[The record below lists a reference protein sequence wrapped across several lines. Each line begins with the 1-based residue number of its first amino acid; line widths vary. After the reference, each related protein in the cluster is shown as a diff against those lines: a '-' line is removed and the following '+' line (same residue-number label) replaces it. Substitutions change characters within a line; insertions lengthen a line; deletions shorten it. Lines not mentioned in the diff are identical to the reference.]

1 MNKSA
6 DRLWHGLRHG
16 TQSELI
22 IIKRPS
28 SIEANHSSETQKKT
42 SLSFLSCRLPDD
54 SHNSLP
60 SSSDGDTSNIGSANF
75 PHDETT
81 ALLKLFPIWAT
92 CLIYAVVV
100 AQSIT
105 FFTKQASTLDRRIA
119 SIVVPAASLQN
130 LISASVM
137 VSLPIYDRILLPMAR
152 KCTKNPSGITMLQR
166 IGVGLAI
173 STAMAVVAALVETR
187 RLKVASDYG
196 LLDKPQD
203 VIPMSFMWI
212 VPQYIMVGFSDTFA
226 IVGLQE
232 LFYDQVPHSI
242 RSLGLGLYFSI
253 VGTGNFISSFLVY
266 TIDMVT
272 SSTGGSWF
280 SNNVNRAH
288 LDYFY
293 WFLAVLSAFSLAAYI
308 YFAQMYVLKK
318 KAYISAQ

>member
-1 MNKSA
+1 MARKVSLLLSNDLLPLKPTI
-6 DRLWHGLRHG
+6 LL
-16 TQSELI
+16 
-22 IIKRPS
+22 KPK
-28 SIEANHSSETQKKT
+28 KKT
-42 SLSFLSCRLPDD
+42 SLSFSSCRLPDD

-75 PHDETT
+75 PHDEAT

-105 FFTKQASTLDRRIA
+105 FFTKQASTLDRRIG

-152 KCTKNPSGITMLQR
+152 KCAKNPSGITMLQR

-173 STAMAVVAALVETR
+173 STAVAVVAALVETR

-212 VPQYIMVGFSDTFA
+212 VPQYIMIGFSDTFA

-242 RSLGLGLYFSI
+242 RSLGMGLYFSI
-253 VGTGNFISSFLVY
+253 GGTGNFISSFLVY